1 MPGAQQSHLP
11 ELKYTRSAMEKCKQ
25 IANLQRYKLNIIQP
39 CRLFTPIHYS
49 QRGYPQHPNFA
60 RLSWWL
66 RGSAL
71 PLEFKSQAQKHWTLR
86 CRPCKQGSGRFLTG
100 STCSIMQLISWFSM
114 IFNDFQCL
122 YHLPYLV
129 LWNSWHSI
137 QGLEAESQAAFAHSW
152 GRARMDGWEDFGWNC
167 RKEQFLDKKLCGI
180 WVRIGDPVSPK
191 GFPPKIKRFDWS
203 DA

>member
-1 MPGAQQSHLP
+1 MQTIHIYSLQS
-11 ELKYTRSAMEKCKQ
+11 K
-25 IANLQRYKLNIIQP
+25 
-39 CRLFTPIHYS
+39 
-49 QRGYPQHPNFA
+49 
-60 RLSWWL
+60 RLS
-66 RGSAL
+66 SA
-71 PLEFKSQAQKHWTLR
+71 SQL
-86 CRPCKQGSGRFLTG
+86 CKALL
-100 STCSIMQLISWFSM
+100 MASWFSLALGVQISGSETLNTTVPPLQTRKLTIFDWLHMQHHAADFM

-152 GRARMDGWEDFGWNC
+152 GRARMDGWEDFGWNF